1 MRSKSKSLKM
11 MLSAAALVLSA
22 GIAPAAAQTGT
33 APAAVAPA
41 DVRELATTVVQQ
53 YNSIKSLLIKT
64 VDAMP
69 ADAFG
74 FQPVPEMRTF
84 AGTVGH
90 LASSNIGQCSALL
103 GKKHELSGQDLSKT
117 LKTKEE
123 AVKAVAD
130 SYAFCDEFFSGI
142 KTNAQLV
149 DTYYT
154 GTMTRNGAPVPFKMA
169 NGAVAEGLIAHN
181 NEEYGYLAVYL
192 RLKGIVPPSS
202 VPPPVK
208 K

>member
-1 MRSKSKSLKM
+1 MRLLKI
-11 MLSAAALVLSA
+11 VLSYAAWMLAA
-22 GIAPAAAQTGT
+22 GVTPAAAQT
-33 APAAVAPA
+33 PSSSVAVAPA

-84 AGTVGH
+84 AGTIGH
-90 LASSNIGQCSALL
+90 LASSNIGQCAALL
-103 GKKHELSGQDLSKT
+103 GRKHELSGQDLSKT
-117 LKTKEE
+117 LKTKDE

-130 SYAFCDEFFSGI
+130 SYAFCDEFFAGVKSN
-142 KTNAQLV
+142 TQLV
-149 DTYYT
+149 DAYYT

-169 NGAVAEGLIAHN
+169 NGGVATGLIAHN

-202 VPPPVK
+202 VPPVRK
-208 K
+208 

>member
-1 MRSKSKSLKM
+1 MKSLMK
-11 MLSAAALVLSA
+11 SAKLVLTAAWLVVCA
-22 GIAPAAAQTGT
+22 GIVPAAAQTGS
-33 APAAVAPA
+33 APVAVAPG
-41 DVRELATTVVQQ
+41 DVRELSTTVVQQ

-90 LASSNIGQCSALL
+90 LVSSNIGQCSALL

-123 AVKAVAD
+123 AVKAIAD
-130 SYAFCDEFFSGI
+130 SYAFCDEFFTTVKS
-142 KTNAQLV
+142 NAPLV
-149 DTYYT
+149 DAYYT

-169 NGAVAEGLIAHN
+169 NGGVATGLIAHN

-192 RLKGIVPPSS
+192 RLKGVVPPSS
-202 VPPPVK
+202 VPPVK

>member
-1 MRSKSKSLKM
+1 MKSLKI
-11 MLSAAALVLSA
+11 VLSSVA
-22 GIAPAAAQTGT
+22 LLVAVGPAQAAAQTGST
-33 APAAVAPA
+33 PPVVAPG
-41 DVRELATTVVQQ
+41 DVRELSTTVVQQ
-53 YNSIKSLLIKT
+53 YNSIKSLLVKT

-69 ADAFG
+69 AEAFG
-74 FQPVPEMRTF
+74 FQPVPEMRSF

-90 LASSNIGQCSALL
+90 LVSSNIGQCNALV
-103 GKKHELSGQDLSKT
+103 GRKHELTGQDFSKT

-123 AVKAVAD
+123 AVKLVAD
-130 SYAFCDEFFSGI
+130 SFAFCDEFFTQVKS
-142 KTNAQLV
+142 NAQVV
-149 DTYYT
+149 DSYYT

-169 NGAVAEGLIAHN
+169 NGGVATGLIAHN

-202 VPPPVK
+202 VPPVK